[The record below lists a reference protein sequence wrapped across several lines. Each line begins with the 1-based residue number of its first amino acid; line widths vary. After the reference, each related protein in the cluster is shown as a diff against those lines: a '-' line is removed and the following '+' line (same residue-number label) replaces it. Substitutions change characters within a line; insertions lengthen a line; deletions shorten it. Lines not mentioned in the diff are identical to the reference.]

1 MFKYQ
6 EFQLMRKYFSESANS
21 FGCFDILIL
30 KIQYQQCNKKNYNY
44 DFSGL
49 ARNKRS

>member
-6 EFQLMRKYFSESANS
+6 EFQLMRNHFSESANL
-21 FGCFDILIL
+21 FGFFDILIL
-30 KIQYQQCNKKNYNY
+30 KIQYQQCNKKNSNY
-44 DFSGL
+44 YFSGL